1 MERVYLGDW
10 AYNAGIVGFIEIML
24 DGQELDKQNIIKVG
38 DNYIE
43 FDRSSL
49 IGFSEK
55 FFKKAYERYSRT
67 DETMSILSNI
77 LQTVSETEDL
87 GKIRENVQ
95 RFNKYLSSILR
106 SFLGDKKMRKMGTRL
121 KRILSVL
128 IAIKEKLSAEL
139 HHKDDY
145 LKYMKKAIR
154 ILNKNRQIFT
164 EQDVKTYLVN
174 ESSIY
179 GPRSFLNN
187 QVIAHLLEK
196 FKSDFEQPIIN
207 QTNKYDKKHS
217 CVFCGLRPAKKDAMF
232 DTGLVSFLGANKDN
246 KNFFW
251 NFKPKLPICEICEV
265 IYFSIFAG
273 LTEFRYGQNKKF
285 YFVNRNESVKEL
297 YRSNKLFME
306 KMAKEGNLL
315 KEKGILNFL
324 NDYILLKLK
333 EESTFRLANIAFIEI
348 DLSSNFP
355 KVYGFNISK
364 QKAQFITS
372 NYDILKKLTGSYFR
386 TKEDT
391 IYIFGKIMQGI
402 LDNTQSYRF
411 LGTLEQIYINS
422 LKPNPTYN
430 TNLSAYKLQLC
441 NVLIHKYLTIFK
453 RGEKRVD
460 EKQLWRSYYL
470 GQELKKM
477 FVARKIQNKITSLAY
492 RLISALRVGDIN
504 TFMNLIIRT
513 YMSLDK
519 EVPSLFVS
527 CIGDEESFCALGYSF
542 VNGLLGQ
549 EKEESDDKEE
559 VLLNE

>member
-95 RFNKYLSSILR
+95 RFNKYLCSILR

-196 FKSDFEQPIIN
+196 FKSD
-207 QTNKYDKKHS
+207 S
-217 CVFCGLRPAKKDAMF
+217 
-232 DTGLVSFLGANKDN
+232 
-246 KNFFW
+246 
-251 NFKPKLPICEICEV
+251 
-265 IYFSIFAG
+265 
-273 LTEFRYGQNKKF
+273 
-285 YFVNRNESVKEL
+285 
-297 YRSNKLFME
+297 
-306 KMAKEGNLL
+306 
-315 KEKGILNFL
+315 
-324 NDYILLKLK
+324 
-333 EESTFRLANIAFIEI
+333 
-348 DLSSNFP
+348 
-355 KVYGFNISK
+355 
-364 QKAQFITS
+364 
-372 NYDILKKLTGSYFR
+372 
-386 TKEDT
+386 
-391 IYIFGKIMQGI
+391 
-402 LDNTQSYRF
+402 
-411 LGTLEQIYINS
+411 
-422 LKPNPTYN
+422 
-430 TNLSAYKLQLC
+430 
-441 NVLIHKYLTIFK
+441 
-453 RGEKRVD
+453 
-460 EKQLWRSYYL
+460 
-470 GQELKKM
+470 
-477 FVARKIQNKITSLAY
+477 
-492 RLISALRVGDIN
+492 
-504 TFMNLIIRT
+504 
-513 YMSLDK
+513 
-519 EVPSLFVS
+519 
-527 CIGDEESFCALGYSF
+527 
-542 VNGLLGQ
+542 
-549 EKEESDDKEE
+549 
-559 VLLNE
+559 

>member
-10 AYNAGIVGFIEIML
+10 AYNAGIIGFIEIML
-24 DGQELDKQNIIKVG
+24 DGHELDKQNIIKIG

-49 IGFSEK
+49 SGFSEK
-55 FFKKAYERYSRT
+55 FFKKAYERYKRSDEIVSLSEKIHDCVSNNSLDDEVREELSKLRT
-67 DETMSILSNI
+67 RVNSFSKLSEALKKENIGLDKNYSKEEALKYVEKI
-77 LQTVSETEDL
+77 LQILKSNKSDFV
-87 GKIRENVQ
+87 EN
-95 RFNKYLSSILR
+95 
-106 SFLGDKKMRKMGTRL
+106 
-121 KRILSVL
+121 
-128 IAIKEKLSAEL
+128 
-139 HHKDDY
+139 
-145 LKYMKKAIR
+145 
-154 ILNKNRQIFT
+154 
-164 EQDVKTYLVN
+164 DVKTYLATI
-174 ESSIY
+174 SSIC
-179 GPRSFLNN
+179 GRKSFL
-187 QVIAHLLEK
+187 QKSVTDKLLEK
-196 FKSDFEQPIIN
+196 FKSDFEQPIVN
-207 QTNKYDKKHS
+207 QTIRYDKKHS
-217 CVFCGLRPAKKDAMF
+217 CVFCGLRPAKKGAMF
-232 DTGLVSFLGANKDN
+232 DTGLISFLGANKDN

-251 NFKPKLPICEICEV
+251 NFKPKLPICEICEL

-285 YFVNRNESVKEL
+285 YFVDRNESVKEL
-297 YRSNKLFME
+297 YKSNKLFME

-315 KEKGILNFL
+315 KEKGMLNFL

-333 EESTFRLANIAFIEI
+333 EESNYTLANIAFIEI

-372 NYDILKKLTGSYFR
+372 NYDILKKLTKSYFR
-386 TKEDT
+386 TKENT

-402 LDNTQSYRF
+402 LDNTQSYGF
-411 LGTLEQIYINS
+411 LGALEQIYINS

-453 RGEKRVD
+453 RGEKKVD

-492 RLISALRVGDIN
+492 RLISALRVRDIN

-513 YMSLDK
+513 YMNFDK

-527 CIGDEESFCALGYSF
+527 CIGNEESFCALDYSF

-549 EKEESDDKEE
+549 EKEKEEEESNNKEE